1 MEISLCVSDLRGPPA
16 IQLWERIS
24 LTWSP
29 EAHRSLTHLFKWF
42 AHEGQP
48 MKRIWLRSDRWWT
61 EGQCWGLFWKLL
73 YTSPTIMCWTTE
85 GLVLKIFKTSIWFV
99 ALWGELNDL
108 RRVQIKSVRLWRW
121 CCDLGRDKAETLKS
135 LTVWLCS
142 PAARLL
148 HSTNMTWVVARFFF

>member
-1 MEISLCVSDLRGPPA
+1 MEISLCVSDLCGPPV

-42 AHEGQP
+42 VHEGQP
-48 MKRIWLRSDRWWT
+48 MKRIWLRSDRWGT
-61 EGQCWGLFWKLL
+61 VLRIILKATLH
-73 YTSPTIMCWTTE
+73 YTIIYWTTE

-148 HSTNMTWVVARFFF
+148 HSTNMTWVVARLFF